1 MDWSQFLAIVSTLI
15 GWSFILTRQML
26 QRMDRLVDSAQR
38 QQAAI
43 TDEFI
48 AHLRQMLDRADD
60 WHERLQQTLLELQE
74 PLWSLR
80 QLLYEWALAH
90 SQGVE
95 DADRYARR
103 CETQSPARK

>member
-1 MDWSQFLAIVSTLI
+1 MEWSQFLAIVSTLI

-48 AHLRQMLDRADD
+48 AHLREMLDRNNH
-60 WHERLQQTLLELQE
+60 WHERLELTLMELQE
-74 PLWSLR
+74 SLWSLR
-80 QLLYEWALAH
+80 QMLQEWTLTH
-90 SQGVE
+90 SEVD

-103 CETQSPARK
+103 CEAQNAARK

>member
-15 GWSFILTRQML
+15 GWSFILTRQLL

-48 AHLRQMLDRADD
+48 THLREMLDRTDH
-60 WHERLQQTLLELQE
+60 WHERLELTLLELQE
-74 PLWSLR
+74 SLWSLR
-80 QLLYEWALAH
+80 QTLQEWALAY
-90 SQGVE
+90 QE
-95 DADRYARR
+95 EDDADRYARR
-103 CETQSPARK
+103 CEAQNAAR

>member
-15 GWSFILTRQML
+15 GWSFILTRQLL

-38 QQAAI
+38 QQTAI

-48 AHLRQMLDRADD
+48 AHLREMLDRTDH
-60 WHERLQQTLLELQE
+60 WHERLEQTLIELQE
-74 PLWSLR
+74 SLGSLR
-80 QLLYEWALAH
+80 QMLCEWALSH
-90 SQGVE
+90 REVE

-103 CETQSPARK
+103 CEAQDAARK